1 MPGTFHVNQD
11 DVERVTRRRER
22 ERRRGRGRCRSR
34 RGVRLQ
40 KAAAHRPKPKPNHCT
55 FAQVY
60 GLSSVYPAKGT
71 PKGVCSAAVGTV
83 LHHAVHAPSA
93 SAYPSLHS
101 TGYAVVKACGSSF
114 VPLFLSPSR
123 SAVDLFSCLFVFCS
137 RLPKA
142 RRTRRMLDAPHPPL
156 RLPPPTRRM

>member
-11 DVERVTRRRER
+11 DVERVTRRRG
-22 ERRRGRGRCRSR
+22 RRRCKSR

-40 KAAAHRPKPKPNHCT
+40 KAAAHRPKPKPKPNHCT

-60 GLSSVYPAKGT
+60 GLSSVYPAKSG
-71 PKGVCSAAVGTV
+71 PKGVCSAADGTV
-83 LHHAVHAPSA
+83 LPHAVHAPSA
-93 SAYPSLHS
+93 SAYPSGSAYPSLHS
-101 TGYAVVKACGSSF
+101 TGYAVVKACL
-114 VPLFLSPSR
+114 LFCLSPSR

-142 RRTRRMLDAPHPPL
+142 RRTRRTLDAPHPPL